1 MDEIHKMNKIL
12 DEKKTQ
18 IENELLLCNI
28 DFTTARNAVLTIF
41 ELAEGMYDIFE
52 SSNNIKKR
60 ELINI
65 LFSNLELSGLNLHY
79 SLQKPF
85 ELLQKKEGQPVWL
98 PIART
103 LRTERREEV
112 YSFIKNSHN
121 QNIQQTRLIA

>member
-12 DEKKTQ
+12 DDKKTQ
-18 IENELLLCNI
+18 IENELLLCNT